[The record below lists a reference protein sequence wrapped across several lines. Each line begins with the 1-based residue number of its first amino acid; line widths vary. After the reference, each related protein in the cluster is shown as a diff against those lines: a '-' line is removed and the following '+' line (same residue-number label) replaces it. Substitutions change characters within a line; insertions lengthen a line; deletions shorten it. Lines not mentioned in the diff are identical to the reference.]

1 MSTMSN
7 FTVRSLAANR
17 VRTIVTIAGVALA
30 AALLS
35 AVLTSYASLTDFLYR
50 SEATT
55 SGTWMSLV
63 GSDYTDTFADEI
75 DDAKNDPN
83 VTNMA
88 TFTDKGFAQLSE
100 EEQRML
106 GTYLP
111 VIAAEGDLESVT
123 AIRPSEGRLPEN
135 PHEIMLFGT
144 WKTHRDV
151 AIGDTITLQVGKR
164 QAVAASGAA
173 DTTASSTTLGLPEDD
188 QSSISAGSLLNSSIG
203 YLEVEEYGGSFNE
216 QLIDLHEESYTVVG
230 FYDRSPY
237 ATASSVGSA
246 GITRGDPQ
254 ANEFTSVYLD
264 FAAVSTVDDVVA
276 QTNALFPGCDST
288 LHTALLRFMGVT
300 SDANIWQTFFY
311 LIVILIVVITIAC
324 ISLIS
329 GAFNISVA
337 ERVSGFAL
345 LSSIGATP
353 GQLRRSVF
361 LEGLIIAVVGI
372 PLGVLIGIAGCAITF
387 GVLGEAIAN
396 VANGGIVA
404 FELKL
409 DAGALGVAAL
419 LTLVT
424 VLISAWIPA
433 QRASRAN
440 IIEALRQKGSS
451 RTSRKGQRDAE
462 KSIYTALLW
471 KKRGL
476 AGRIF
481 GIGGT
486 LARINRKR
494 GSSKGRAAALSLAL
508 AIVLL
513 MTAGSLNVFL
523 GTLVD
528 AASGGEQPA
537 AEVYVSAQLLSNDTN
552 PEATTSAKSEN
563 SLGTAKSNLSA
574 ETYLKEKN
582 AAFAQE
588 TATLQQFYET
598 LGTTSNAQGVSW
610 LVRGASVVTLPS
622 NMVGAAFE
630 MDGVMQGGLLA
641 NGTYGSA
648 ALINYVD
655 DATFDRYVSE
665 LGQDP
670 RAYHDPEHLRAV
682 ALSQTYSNDG
692 KNYQL
697 FEALKATGSI
707 EVLAAATADGKRAEI
722 GFEEVTDDNGAPSVE
737 LSPMVSG
744 AQDDLERSA
753 SPSDDTD
760 IARVELEIAA
770 LADHTPLGSQ
780 PPDGFILLIVPESLA
795 HEQGLGITNPVF
807 YGYFNSADGDH
818 AALAEALEEKGRT
831 FFDEHSALSPS
842 FISYNDFIA
851 ERNSTQMLA
860 TIVNVFC
867 LLFTVILTLIAMANV
882 FNTTT
887 NSLILRQREFAVMRS
902 IGLSPKQFR
911 RMIIDECLHF
921 GIAGLIPGLIVS
933 LGVSY
938 LLYLAV
944 SQSLVGMGFM
954 IPWTYFGLAI
964 LLTAAI
970 MAISVAYGLH
980 RCKSNNVVEALRADN
995 I

>member
-35 AVLTSYASLTDFLYR
+35 AVLTSYASLSDFLYR

-100 EEQRML
+100 ERQRTL
-106 GTYLP
+106 GHYLP
-111 VIAAEGDLESVT
+111 VLAAEGDLESLT

-135 PHEIMLFGT
+135 SHEILLFST
-144 WKTHRDV
+144 WKSYQDV
-151 AIGDTITLQVGKR
+151 EIGDTITLQVGSR
-164 QAVAASGAA
+164 QAVTAPGA
-173 DTTASSTTLGLPEDD
+173 DTTASSSTLGLPEND
-188 QSSISAGSLLNSSIG
+188 QSSIVDGSPLNSSIG
-203 YLEVEEYGGSFNE
+203 YLDVEEYGGSFNE
-216 QLIDLHEESYTVVG
+216 RLVDLHEETYTVVG
-230 FYDRSPY
+230 FYDRSTY

-264 FAAVSTVDDVVA
+264 FGAVSTIDDVVA
-276 QTNALFPGCDST
+276 QTNALFPGCDAT
-288 LHTALLRFMGVT
+288 LHTALLRFMGIT

-311 LIVILIVVITIAC
+311 LIAILVVVITIAC

-372 PLGVLIGIAGCAITF
+372 PLGVLIGIAGCAVTF
-387 GVLGEAIAN
+387 NILGDAIAN
-396 VANGGIVA
+396 VANGGIVG

-409 DAGALGVAAL
+409 DARALGIAAL

-424 VLISAWIPA
+424 VLISAWVPA

-451 RTSRKGQRDAE
+451 RVSRKGQRDAE
-462 KSIYTALLW
+462 KSLFSALLW

-486 LARINRKR
+486 LAVINRKR
-494 GSSKGRAAALSLAL
+494 GSSKGRAAALSLAV

-528 AASGGEQPA
+528 AASGGKQPA
-537 AEVYVSAQLLSNDTN
+537 AEVSVSAQLLPNKQGSG
-552 PEATTSAKSEN
+552 A
-563 SLGTAKSNLSA
+563 GSA
-574 ETYLKEKN
+574 EPSTTRSDARSQKDLD
-582 AAFAQE
+582 AATVLDERNTIFAQE
-588 TATLQQFYET
+588 AVTFQQFFET
-598 LGTTSNAQGVSW
+598 LESSSNAEGVGW
-610 LVRGASVVTLPS
+610 LLSGTSVVTMPS
-622 NMVGAAFE
+622 TMVGSAFQQS
-630 MDGVMQGGLLA
+630 GIMQGGLLEDGRYA
-641 NGTYGSA
+641 SA
-648 ALINYVD
+648 AVVIYLD
-655 DATFDRYVSE
+655 DTTFDRFVSE

-670 RAYHDPEHLRAV
+670 SAYHDPNHLRAV
-682 ALSQTYSNDG
+682 ALSQTYGNDG
-692 KNYQL
+692 QNYQL
-697 FEALKATGSI
+697 FETLKTTGTA
-707 EVLAAATADGKRAEI
+707 EVLAAAALDGETPADI
-722 GFEEVTDDNGAPSVE
+722 GFEETITEDGDSVVA
-737 LSPMVSG
+737 LSPTISG
-744 AQDDLERSA
+744 DRDDVEA
-753 SPSDDTD
+753 AADQNID
-760 IARVELEIAA
+760 IAQVKLEIAA
-770 LADHTPLGSQ
+770 LTDHAPLGIQ
-780 PPDGFILLIVPESLA
+780 PPDSFIQLIVPESMA
-795 HEQGLGITNPVF
+795 HEQSLGIAEPVF
-807 YGYFNSADGDH
+807 YGYFNSTDGDH
-818 AALAEALEEKGRT
+818 TALAEKLEKDGRSFLEDQKG
-831 FFDEHSALSPS
+831 FSPS
-842 FISYNDFIA
+842 FVSYNDIIA

-902 IGLSPKQFR
+902 IGLSPRQFR

-933 LGVSY
+933 LGISF

-944 SQSLVGMGFM
+944 SQSIAGMPFV
-954 IPWTYFGLAI
+954 IPWSYFGLAI

-970 MAISVAYGLH
+970 MTISVAYGLH